1 MKKISI
7 ALILFFALLIAFAS
21 VAIAQM
27 TEKGWKKTVTLQSGE
42 VILDMSGEWERTT
55 EFYGVFWFIE
65 SVPGDV
71 KFTQEGTTFTG
82 VRQTATK
89 WKPKGSEAIKGELD
103 KDGFKAVYANI
114 GSAAMDGSF
123 EWAEC
128 KWKISEKGNKVN
140 LDCGERAKM
149 TLTRK

>member
-42 VILDMSGEWERTT
+42 VILDMSGEWESTT

-65 SVPGDV
+65 PVQGRT
-71 KFTQEGTTFTG
+71 KITQEGTSFTG
-82 VRQTATK
+82 VKQIASK
-89 WKPKGSEAIKGELD
+89 WRPKGAETIKGELD
-103 KDGFKAVYANI
+103 KDGFKAVYSHI

-128 KWKISEKGNKVN
+128 KWEISEKGNRID
-140 LDCGERAKM
+140 LDCGERAKS